1 MARTVR
7 YTKSSPFITRLV
19 IKEIVTTIGDNAY
32 EDFEVLKELK
42 LCDGL
47 RQIGNYSFKG
57 CVALEK
63 IEINSNLESICS
75 SAFEGCIGATE
86 LIIPKGN
93 LKSNREMIKLS
104 SVGVWVSGCLCV
116 RNSYLRSYLRKSAQT
131 NGLSPA
137 APTTQT
143 HKMSRYH
150 PTPSGF
156 ALPLHGNIRHGPE
169 SYRRGSL

>member
-1 MARTVR
+1 MNTIARTVR
-7 YTKSSPFITRLV
+7 YTESSPFITRLV

-75 SAFEGCIGATE
+75 SAIEGCIGATE

-93 LKSNREMIKLS
+93 LKSIGNGAFTGCVKINRWRFQIML
-104 SVGVWVSGCLCV
+104 
-116 RNSYLRSYLRKSAQT
+116 
-131 NGLSPA
+131 
-137 APTTQT
+137 
-143 HKMSRYH
+143 
-150 PTPSGF
+150 
-156 ALPLHGNIRHGPE
+156 NIWGRWC
-169 SYRRGSL
+169 S

>member
-1 MARTVR
+1 MAE
-7 YTKSSPFITRLV
+7 SSAEIYIDLLLEYNGEDKILAESSAEIIHEQTTTRLV
-19 IKEIVTTIGDNAY
+19 IKEIITTIRGNAF

-47 RQIGNYSFKG
+47 RQIGNSSFKG

-93 LKSNREMIKLS
+93 LKS
-104 SVGVWVSGCLCV
+104 
-116 RNSYLRSYLRKSAQT
+116 
-131 NGLSPA
+131 
-137 APTTQT
+137 
-143 HKMSRYH
+143 
-150 PTPSGF
+150 
-156 ALPLHGNIRHGPE
+156 IRCH
-169 SYRRGSL
+169 